1 MESETVVSEIVEGTS
16 PSQDIKV
23 RINGF
28 RRLTK
33 PFYNFFLL
41 EIFHRMRLKWMTELS
56 RRLRKLKLT
65 PKLWKNGPS
74 R

>member
-1 MESETVVSEIVEGTS
+1 MESETVVSEIVEVTS

-41 EIFHRMRLKWMTELS
+41 ETSEVITIVEN
-56 RRLRKLKLT
+56 LT
-65 PKLWKNGPS
+65 S
-74 R
+74 H